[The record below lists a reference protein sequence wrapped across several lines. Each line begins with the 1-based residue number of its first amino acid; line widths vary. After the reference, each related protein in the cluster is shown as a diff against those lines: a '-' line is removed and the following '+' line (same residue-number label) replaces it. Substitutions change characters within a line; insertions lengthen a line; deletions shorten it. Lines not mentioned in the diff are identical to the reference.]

1 MIIAKFILVI
11 ALGYLIGS
19 IPFGVL
25 IGRRFAKIDVRN
37 YGSGKMGTTNVLRTV
52 GKKAALLVAAA
63 DLLKGIIPVILAGLI
78 LKTDFMIV
86 GNIGLGTIFGQ
97 VGAALAAIIGHTF
110 PIFLRFRGG
119 RGVATFF
126 GGLIALCP
134 IAGIFGAEI
143 LVISVG
149 FTRFVSFGSI
159 VGAIGTY
166 AVLIPLT
173 LFNGFPLI
181 VLLYSLIGAVII
193 LVMHR
198 DNIMRLLRGK
208 ERKLG
213 EKSNPENPAATI

>member
-11 ALGYLIGS
+11 ALGYFIGS

-134 IAGIFGAEI
+134 IAGVFGAEI

-173 LFNGFPLI
+173 LFNGFPII

-198 DNIMRLLRGK
+198 DNIIRLLRGK